1 MPQTNNQRVQE
12 KQAWSNQRDFLG
24 NRESLYLSYSGSITN
39 SPSWKNF
46 HSNINHHI
54 CSQLENWFAIIWPSQ
69 SDFLFKG
76 KELLDR
82 DDDDD
87 DDDDDGDD
95 DGDCDD
101 GDGDD
106 GDDGDLCMM
115 WMSVPLIDR

>member
-24 NRESLYLSYSGSITN
+24 KRESLCLSYSGSITN

-46 HSNINHHI
+46 HSNINYHI
-54 CSQLENWFAIIWPSQ
+54 CSQLESWFAIIWLSQ
-69 SDFLFKG
+69 SHFLFKG

-82 DDDDD
+82 DDSDDD
-87 DDDDDGDD
+87 DDNDGDD
-95 DGDCDD
+95 G

-115 WMSVPLIDR
+115 WMSVPLIGR